1 MRRIVVMNTK
11 GGCGKTTI
19 TTNLVSYY
27 ASRGY
32 NTALFDYDVQGSST
46 HWLKQRSLE
55 YPPIHG
61 VQAFRQSLGVT
72 RAWQTR
78 VPPGTQRLV
87 LDTPASMDR
96 LELMERVRG
105 ADVILIPVLPS
116 PIDTHAAAN
125 FIRDLMLIAKLRSD
139 RTRIGI
145 IPNRVRESTLG
156 FQALQRF
163 LRSLNIPIVTQLH
176 DSQFYV
182 QAADRG
188 IGVHEIPD
196 PRVQRHQVAWHRLYD
211 WLERVPETALA

>member
-163 LRSLNIPIVTQLH
+163 LRSLNIHLVVCFTLRNLYTLCITVIISLVITLLICN
-176 DSQFYV
+176 SCNSFFVYSKIKV
-182 QAADRG
+182 
-188 IGVHEIPD
+188 EIIKYI
-196 PRVQRHQVAWHRLYD
+196 R
-211 WLERVPETALA
+211 